1 VANGGRV
8 QTSPDGITWTSNSG
22 LITGT
27 WYYVSWIKELG
38 LFMASAASFDN
49 PKGKHLATSPDGIV
63 WTTRQSP
70 DNASYVWAPFTYAPS
85 LNRIIAVSEQSTATI
100 LHLKTARARTEYDYE
115 SRWIPFAFSS
125 GDYQASGVAYSPTLS
140 TFVARTGVNQT
151 QALVSTNNGS
161 TWVIEEPI
169 GTYSFVRGIVWSPA
183 LARFLAVGT
192 RSSAIAATPW
202 DAAGLIATRTTG
214 SSGTWTT
221 SAPSVLTEGGWGPV
235 VWAQE
240 TSRMV
245 MLHSQSG
252 LLNSEIP
259 VTGTARSACSTD
271 SLATWTTTVRAN
283 TYEAWSSLAWAP
295 QLGRFVALG
304 VQTSFDDPTASAPNT
319 MYSGDGVTW
328 VTAREPALTWATWT
342 NLSWTGQRFV
352 ANGSSSGRIV
362 RSETGLPGSWVTQAP
377 ITQTIAALHWS
388 ADLGRFQAHPSNAST
403 AYLESPDGIAWTSF
417 TDSAFT
423 SVLRG
428 ASVWVPTLKRTLVF
442 GTVSSNPFLVQRYN
456 ERLVNTTPSRG
467 LRVVDVANQVAWTS
481 RSKASTVSLRAGVFI
496 PEVSRILMFRFASG
510 TEVNRSDDFGSTWT
524 SSSLPA
530 AGTWSAAVWIP
541 ERQRVIVLDEAAATS
556 LYAYSD
562 NYGTSWIT
570 QSLVSSCTWQSIA
583 WNSSAQ
589 RLVAVGRAG
598 GGSVRV
604 QVSDDFGTTWHT
616 RSVVSAT
623 AWRSVVW
630 VPETNRLVAVSS
642 TGSTTARVMT
652 SDDNGD
658 TWTIRSASEG
668 NSWYSVCWIPQRSR
682 LVAVSIDGT
691 NKCMVSDN
699 YGVSW
704 TAKSMAN
711 NIAFVSVVW
720 GAEANR
726 LVAVAESTDIVNVS
740 DDYGDTWVAQTG
752 PNVANWNAVYWIPPA
767 LRFIAVANQTA
778 SNNINVC
785 DFPSTAAA
793 SSALIKVN
801 RKPVLKTSP
810 AGITIYGTVASFTGA
825 HENRL
830 LHRAGPALNG
840 RVVSS
845 SGVVTDVTLS
855 EALPDVR
862 LSTSAN
868 DESVYGVLV
877 IPNENTKPI
886 VNGIGEGAVWVCD
899 AAGPV
904 ENGDYLS
911 TASAA
916 GYTMRQE
923 EDWQCA
929 HTVAKIVVDCDF
941 EPAEEIVPEAP
952 APDASSAEA
961 PAPDAATAE
970 AQAPDA
976 GSAEEPAPDATT
988 AEPIEEIQPVSEEP
1002 IEEITTPGAAET
1014 QEAAVNPVIPT
1025 YWDTQGHELRYLVQR
1040 DEPDAETGDN
1050 TMVVSRDAYEQAKAE
1065 GKQVWRAVF
1074 VGCTYHCS

>member
-1 VANGGRV
+1 M
-8 QTSPDGITWTSNSG
+8 DGITWTS
-22 LITGT
+22 
-27 WYYVSWIKELG
+27 
-38 LFMASAASFDN
+38 
-49 PKGKHLATSPDGIV
+49 
-63 WTTRQSP
+63 RQSP
-70 DNASYVWAPFTYAPS
+70 SGAIYDFGRFAYSRS
-85 LNRIIAVSEQSTATI
+85 LQRIVAVATNSTATI
-100 LHLKTARARTEYDYE
+100 LHLKTARSRAEYDYE

-140 TFVARTGVNQT
+140 TFVARTGVNLT

-161 TWVIEEPI
+161 TWVTEEPI
-169 GTYSFVRGIVWSPA
+169 GTYSILRGIVWSPA
-183 LARFLAVGT
+183 LARFLAAGT
-192 RSSAIAATPW
+192 RSSVIAATPW
-202 DAAGLIATRTTG
+202 NAAGLIATRTVGT
-214 SSGTWTT
+214 SGTWTT

-235 VWAQE
+235 VWAPE

-252 LLNSEIP
+252 LLNTAIP

-328 VTAREPALTWATWT
+328 VTAREPALTWSTWT

-352 ANGSSSGRIV
+352 ANGSSSGLLA

-442 GTVSSNPFLVQRYN
+442 GTVSSNPYLVQRYN

-481 RSKASTVSLRAGVFI
+481 RSKADVNAVRIPVFI
-496 PEVSRILMFRFASG
+496 PEVSRVLAFMQNG
-510 TEVNRSDDFGSTWT
+510 TSVFRSDDFGSTWT
-524 SSSLPA
+524 VSNLPA
-530 AGTWSAAVWIP
+530 SGSWTATTWIP
-541 ERQRVIVLDEAAATS
+541 ERQRVVVISEATGTS
-556 LYAYSD
+556 IYAYSD
-562 NYGTSWIT
+562 NYGITWLT
-570 QSLVSSCTWQSIA
+570 QSLVTQCGWQSVV
-583 WNSSAQ
+583 WNASAQ
-589 RLVAVGRAG
+589 RLVAVGTSGANNT
-598 GGSVRV
+598 RV
-604 QVSDDFGTTWHT
+604 MVSDDFGTTWYT
-616 RSVVSAT
+616 RSVVSANQ
-623 AWRSVVW
+623 WRSVTW
-630 VPETNRLVAVSS
+630 IPEINRLVAVSS
-642 TGSTTARVMT
+642 DGAARVMT

-658 TWTIRSASEG
+658 TWTVRTAAEA
-668 NSWYSVCWIPQRSR
+668 NAWYSVCWVPERSR
-682 LVAVSIDGT
+682 LVAVSGDGT
-691 NKCMVSDN
+691 NRCMVSDN
-699 YGVSW
+699 YGVTWS
-704 TAKSMAN
+704 AKSMVGTPD
-711 NIAFVSVVW
+711 FVSVTW

-726 LVAVAESTDIVNVS
+726 LVAIAYNSSTINVS
-740 DDYGDTWVAQTG
+740 DNYGDTWVAQTG
-752 PNVANWNAVYWIPPA
+752 PLVSNWYNVIWVPPA
-767 LRFIAVANQTA
+767 SRFLAVSVSALG
-778 SNNINVC
+778 NNIIVC

-840 RVVSS
+840 RVVSAYG
-845 SGVVTDVTLS
+845 GVKDVTLS

-877 IPNENTKPI
+877 IPNEHTKPI

-941 EPAEEIVPEAP
+941 EPAEEIVPEATGTEAASGEEP
-952 APDASSAEA
+952 ALDAASAEA
-961 PAPDAATAE
+961 PAPDAASAE
-970 AQAPDA
+970 A
-976 GSAEEPAPDATT
+976 PAPDAAS
-988 AEPIEEIQPVSEEP
+988 AEAPAPDAASAEEP

-1025 YWDTQGHELRYLVQR
+1025 YRDAQGHELRYLVQR

-1074 VGCTYHCS
+1074 AGCTYHCS